1 MVLNVRIEAG
11 IYEISAVFEHML
23 RGTIAQRILLHKVA
37 DDIIDDNLFIVA
49 VYLLD
54 ARVLGTVGEVQRLID
69 RGDIGVV
76 VDIALIVHLAEYRF
90 LTFLIVLLIVE
101 RVIVSRLIRDADY
114 RRALGQRQIPHVLA
128 EIFLRGRLHAVAALA
143 EVNGVEVPGDY
154 LLLIVIFLKLQRAE
168 YLRELTLHGDFI
180 VACEVLDKLLGYGR
194 AAEVVLHGS
203 EHLDERAGG
212 TVPVNALMLV
222 KALVLYRDKSML
234 HVLRY
239 LVVIDPDSVLIGG

>member
-11 IYEISAVFEHML
+11 IYEISAVFEHVL
-23 RGTIAQRILLHKVA
+23 RGIIAQRILLHEVA

-76 VDIALIVHLAEYRF
+76 VDIAEYRF

-101 RVIVSRLIRDADY
+101 RVIVSRLIRDAYY

-222 KALVLYRDKSML
+222 KALVLYCDKSML

-239 LVVIDPDSVLIGG
+239 LVVIDPDPVLIGG